1 MEGRD
6 LALLVKIAQ
15 RCPTFEEVDAAWT
28 NQQLSNSV
36 LSFIALHHGSRLVTL
51 KLAGCHGYS
60 PTIPRTPPR

>member
-28 NQQLSNSV
+28 NQQLSNSA
-36 LSFIALHHGSRLVTL
+36 LSFIALHHGPRLVTL
-51 KLAGCHGYS
+51 
-60 PTIPRTPPR
+60 